1 MTHFFQQVR
10 EFQTTFGLP
19 KPTEAAIESRQRI
32 RRFKEIL
39 YEEMQEADAI
49 LDIAD
54 LADWLGD
61 IIVYCTS
68 EAYRHGIP
76 IEKVLSIIMD
86 SNMSK
91 LGPDGRAIIINGKVQ
106 KGPGYWKP
114 EPKIR
119 ELFITGETK

>member
-1 MTHFFQQVR
+1 MTHFFQRVR
-10 EFQTTFGLP
+10 EFNATFGIP
-19 KPTEAAIESRQRI
+19 AQEEPRIESHTRI

-39 YEEMQEADAI
+39 YEEVQEADAI
-49 LDIAD
+49 VDVAE

-61 IIVYCTS
+61 VIVYCTS

-76 IEKVLSIIMD
+76 IEQVLSIIME
-86 SNMSK
+86 SNESK
-91 LGPDGRAIIINGKVQ
+91 LGADGKPIIENGKVQ

-119 ELFITGETK
+119 HLLLGIK

>member
-1 MTHFFQQVR
+1 MSPFTQQVLA
-10 EFQTTFGLP
+10 FNQAFSLP
-19 KPTEAAIESRQRI
+19 TPARPTIESRARI

-39 YEEMQEADAI
+39 YDELQEADAI
-49 LDIAD
+49 VDSTD

-68 EAYRHGIP
+68 EALRHGIP
-76 IEKVLSIIMD
+76 IEEVLSIIMD

-91 LGPDGRAIIINGKVQ
+91 LGKGGVAIIENGKVQ
-106 KGPGYWKP
+106 KGPHYWKP

-119 ELFITGETK
+119 ELLSERCK

>member
-1 MTHFFQQVR
+1 MIHFFQSVR
-10 EFQTTFGLP
+10 EFNKTFGIP
-19 KPTEAAIESRQRI
+19 AQEEPRIESHTRV

-39 YEEMQEADAI
+39 YEELQEADAI
-49 LDIAD
+49 IDIAD

-76 IEKVLSIIMD
+76 LEQVLSIIME
-86 SNMSK
+86 SNASK
-91 LGPDGRAIIINGKVQ
+91 LGADGRPIIENGKVQ

-114 EPKIR
+114 EPRIR
-119 ELFITGETK
+119 KLLLGIE

>member
-1 MTHFFQQVR
+1 MTRFFQQVR
-10 EFQTTFGLP
+10 EFQTAFGLP
-19 KPTEAAIESRQRI
+19 QHTEAAIESRQRI

-49 LDIAD
+49 LDVAD

>member
-1 MTHFFQQVR
+1 MTHFFQTVR
-10 EFQTTFGLP
+10 EFNNAFGIP
-19 KPTEAAIESRQRI
+19 AQEVPRIESHSRI

-39 YEEMQEADAI
+39 YDELQEADAI
-49 LDIAD
+49 VDVAD

-61 IIVYCTS
+61 IIVYCTG
-68 EAYRHGIP
+68 EACRHGIP
-76 IEKVLSIIMD
+76 IEQVLSIIME

-91 LGPDGRAIIINGKVQ
+91 LGADGKSIIENGKVQ

-119 ELFITGETK
+119 HLLLGIK